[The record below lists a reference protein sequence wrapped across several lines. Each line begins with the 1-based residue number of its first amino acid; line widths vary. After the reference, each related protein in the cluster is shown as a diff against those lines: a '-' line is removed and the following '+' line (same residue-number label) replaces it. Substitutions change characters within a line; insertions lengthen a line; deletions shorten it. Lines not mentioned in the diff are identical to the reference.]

1 MKERNTMTDTIR
13 LADDQIK
20 KIMAAI
26 LTASGNY
33 SHPMLVVDEVERLCN
48 EVNERAT
55 NGK

>member
-1 MKERNTMTDTIR
+1 MTNEIR
-13 LADDQIK
+13 FADDQLQ

-33 SHPMLVVDEVERLCN
+33 SHPMLVIDEVERLCN

>member
-1 MKERNTMTDTIR
+1 MTNEIR
-13 LADDQIK
+13 IAEDQLQ

-33 SHPMLVVDEVERLCN
+33 DHLKLVVDEVERLCE

-55 NGK
+55 DEK

>member
-1 MKERNTMTDTIR
+1 MTDEIR
-13 LADDQIK
+13 LAEDQLR

-33 SHPMLVVDEVERLCN
+33 SHPMLVIDEVERLCN